1 METPLFVDFVAVPTG
16 HEVRAGR
23 ARRYGFR
30 MGSLDLAV
38 ENLTS
43 PPVLAFVLGVVAV
56 LVRSDLRLPDPI
68 HTWLA
73 SYLLLAIG
81 MKGGHALRGVHLG
94 ELLWPAVAT
103 LVVGAVVPCA
113 VFAVAGRALRL
124 GAADAGSLAA
134 HYGSVSV
141 VTFTAATVF
150 AAEAGFEVEGFM
162 TSLVALLE
170 VPGIVVAL
178 MLVSARSPGTDWR
191 AALHEVLT
199 GRSVLL
205 LVGGLVIGGVASE
218 ESFGRVEPF
227 FVTMFS
233 GLLTLFLLDMGATAA
248 ARLKT
253 SGSMSRRVVAFAVA
267 APLVLG
273 TLGVLVGTL
282 VGLGVGGA
290 AVFGTMVASASYIA
304 APAAVRI
311 ALPSADTGLSL
322 GAALGVT
329 FPFNLALGIP
339 LWFVLA
345 RTVVG

>member
-1 METPLFVDFVAVPTG
+1 VYDVQRGAQ
-16 HEVRAGR
+16 
-23 ARRYGFR
+23 RRYGSA
-30 MGSLDLAV
+30 MGSIDLAV

-43 PPVLAFVLGVVAV
+43 PPVLAFVLGAVAV

-81 MKGGHALRGVHLG
+81 LKGGHALRTVEVG

-103 LVVGAVVPCA
+103 LAVGALVPCA
-113 VFAVAGRALRL
+113 VFAVARRGLRL
-124 GAADAGSLAA
+124 KVADAGSIAA

-150 AAEAGFEVEGFM
+150 AAEAGFDVEGFM

-178 MLVSARSPGTDWR
+178 MLVSATSPGTDWKS
-191 AALHEVLT
+191 ALHEVLT

-205 LVGGLVIGGVASE
+205 LVGGMVIGGVASDA
-218 ESFGRVEPF
+218 SFGRVEPF
-227 FVTMFS
+227 FISMFS

-248 ARLKT
+248 GHLRQSKSLT
-253 SGSMSRRVVAFAVA
+253 PRVVLFALVA
-267 APLVLG
+267 PVVLG
-273 TLGVLVGTL
+273 VAGVMAGWAA
-282 VGLGVGGA
+282 GLGVGGS
-290 AVFGTMVASASYIA
+290 AVLGTMAASASYIA

-311 ALPSADTGLSL
+311 ALPEADPGLSL
-322 GAALGVT
+322 GAALGMT
-329 FPFNLALGIP
+329 FPFNLAIGIP
-339 LWFVLA
+339 LFHEIA
-345 RTVVG
+345 QAIG